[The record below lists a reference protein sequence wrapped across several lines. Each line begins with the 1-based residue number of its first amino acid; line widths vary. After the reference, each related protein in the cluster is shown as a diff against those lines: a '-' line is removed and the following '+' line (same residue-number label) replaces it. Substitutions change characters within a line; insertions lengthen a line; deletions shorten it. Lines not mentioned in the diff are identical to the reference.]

1 MRFGLINPA
10 CTTKACEWLPN
21 RKDAQPVKIEDLN
34 FSRDDFAKR
43 GKKRKK
49 MLSTPKRNYNPLI
62 NNNQKTL
69 TFLDIATAL
78 EKVTPDSVLST
89 ALLKPKIDFVREV
102 VSMREISTDITSID
116 DIILMS
122 HSVEEFFA
130 NIKVNFSVTSIGQIQ
145 MITKGQSD
153 NTAWFQFS
161 KGTITTSKSHEIK
174 TKMEKFVKGGSGYVN
189 MWSLCQKISGL
200 TNINPNIP
208 ALKYGR
214 DMEQHASNAFFEIFK
229 CSHKKPRLCNCGL
242 FLDGEQPLVL
252 VRVS

>member
-1 MRFGLINPA
+1 
-10 CTTKACEWLPN
+10 
-21 RKDAQPVKIEDLN
+21 
-34 FSRDDFAKR
+34 
-43 GKKRKK
+43 

-89 ALLKPKIDFVREV
+89 ALLKPKTDFVREV

-161 KGTITTSKSHEIK
+161 KGTITASKSHEIK
-174 TKMEKFVKGGSGYVN
+174 TKMEKIVKAGSGYVN
-189 MWSLCQKISGL
+189 ICGAYA
-200 TNINPNIP
+200 T
-208 ALKYGR
+208 KYL
-214 DMEQHASNAFFEIFK
+214 A
-229 CSHKKPRLCNCGL
+229 
-242 FLDGEQPLVL
+242 
-252 VRVS
+252 

>member
-1 MRFGLINPA
+1 MAGMSSTCNHVAAALFRVEAAMRLGLTNPA

-21 RKDAQPVKIEDLN
+21 RKDVQPVKIKDLN
-34 FSRDDFAKR
+34 FNRDDFAKR

-102 VSMREISTDITSID
+102 VSMREISSDVTSID

-130 NIKVNFSVTSIGQIQ
+130 NIKVNFSVTSIEQIQ
-145 MITKGQSD
+145 MITKGQND
-153 NTAWFQFS
+153 NT
-161 KGTITTSKSHEIK
+161 ER
-174 TKMEKFVKGGSGYVN
+174 
-189 MWSLCQKISGL
+189 SLCQKISGL
-200 TNINPNIP
+200 TSINQ
-208 ALKYGR
+208 YT
-214 DMEQHASNAFFEIFK
+214 
-229 CSHKKPRLCNCGL
+229 
-242 FLDGEQPLVL
+242 
-252 VRVS
+252 